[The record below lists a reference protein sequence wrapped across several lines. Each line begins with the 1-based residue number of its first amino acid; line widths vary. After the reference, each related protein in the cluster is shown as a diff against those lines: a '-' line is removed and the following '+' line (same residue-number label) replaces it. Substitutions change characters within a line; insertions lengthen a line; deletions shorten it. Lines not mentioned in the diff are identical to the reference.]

1 MSFLVCLV
9 LAMVAFA
16 AFGAPFE
23 GLRAGYSFG
32 FAGKYL

>member
-23 GLRAGYSFG
+23 GLTVLVIALVLLR
-32 FAGKYL
+32 YL